1 MKAKYVISALV
12 LPLMIGACTNEEFI
26 TDNGNQTLDG
36 NKIKLSKNFT
46 LVGKK
51 AEGASTRSA
60 MLPWGGSNVLAW
72 VPAAAD
78 ATEILDNSKWD
89 QIGLAWLNETPGDKV
104 YTNYR
109 FQHYGW
115 LNVDETAVKLDKCN
129 ENKILNGVYFTGET
143 TQTDQFKKWDGTS
156 ETQVGDFYSGG
167 YNFTESEFT
176 AANVNPANGLFKTDN
191 STIFSGNY
199 IVYYPFNSDL
209 KDIGY
214 LTAKSKKEFANKNTA
229 AATEGVSYSGDYM
242 SLLAPELF
250 MCGRTSITGGMQA
263 SDFNMGTVSGMIAVK
278 VLNTSGASVPNISS
292 VVLYAQGNGFIT
304 SAQLD
309 ASKIVSRESAQLG
322 SELYVA
328 GADQEISNTLI
339 STASAAVTL
348 SNNEYAVFGFAAL
361 PATATKVVA
370 VIQDNTGKTFA
381 TQVSDITVAPN
392 KWSSIIVDVNAAL
405 SDKTLYAYDQT
416 SLTNAITLAGSATLD
431 APATINVLGKVEV
444 TTSTIIPDYTTITG
458 AAEGDMLVVA
468 NNKAVGVTLSTT
480 DPTSIIDCD
489 VEVQGVGCCGYNPGK
504 LVMNG
509 TLNAN
514 KTISNYGSIE
524 FGDGSSVLNPVVKG
538 TIKNLIDPNDEG
550 DTPSTITVKKMT
562 KVDLYGEISIAA
574 LTQLSVAT
582 AGSGST
588 GEDGTLDIYSTGK
601 LVNNGDV
608 TIEGN
613 VGTQGV
619 FENNA
624 TVTEK
629 VSAQITGKGVTA
641 QAENAQYICE
651 VNSDVR
657 YKAAIN
663 NNPITGIRP
672 TTLVRFV
679 DKNTA
684 ANQTYV
690 LEPNSGDAIKNVK
703 GNIINFESKLSAGYK
718 LTLNGKAKTSPASED
733 IETTIGNLTLTGGG
747 LDIAHKALT
756 VNNLGVNHPTSAATA
771 DVVITENVTIN
782 GNMNILN
789 FNGTAN
795 GIKIAKGVNVKGN
808 VVVTN
813 TNNQN
818 VIFADGT
825 TSTIDGNATV
835 LADGKMK
842 FEKNSVSTIKGTN
855 GFTNDGVVD
864 ITPQTAVSGGDV
876 AALVI
881 CRSFTNFGD
890 KTKWV
895 NGSYPTVNPNI

>member
-12 LPLMIGACTNEEFI
+12 LPLMIVACTNEEFI

-36 NKIKLSKNFT
+36 NKIELSKNFT

-51 AEGASTRSA
+51 TEGTLSTRSA

-72 VPAAAD
+72 VPSAAD
-78 ATEILDNSKWD
+78 ENEILDNSKWD

-115 LNVDETAVKLDKCN
+115 LNENETAVELDKCN
-129 ENKILNGVYFTGET
+129 DNKILNGVYFTGEA
-143 TQTDQFKKWDGTS
+143 TQADQFKKWDGS
-156 ETQVGDFYSGG
+156 AETKVSDFYSGG
-167 YNFTESEFT
+167 YTFDGAKFTT
-176 AANVNPANGLFKTDN
+176 VGVNPANGLFKTDN

-214 LTAKSKKEFANKNTA
+214 LTAKSKKEFTNKSTVA
-229 AATEGVSYSGDYM
+229 ISEGVPYSGDYM

-278 VLNTSGASVPNISS
+278 VLNTSGATINNINS

-328 GADQEISNTLI
+328 GASQDMSNTLI
-339 STASAAVTL
+339 STASVDVSL
-348 SNNEYAVFGFAAL
+348 NNEEYAVFGFAAL

-370 VIQDNTGKTFA
+370 VIQDDAGKTFA
-381 TQVSDITVAPN
+381 TQVSDITIAPN
-392 KWSSIIVDVNAAL
+392 RWTSIVVDVDEAL
-405 SDKTLYAYDQT
+405 SNKTLYAYDQA
-416 SLTNAITLAGSATLD
+416 SLANAITLANNATED
-431 APATINVLGKVEV
+431 APVTINVLGKVEV
-444 TTSTIIPDYTTITG
+444 TANTTIPDYTTITG
-458 AAEGDMLVVA
+458 AAEGDMLIVA
-468 NNKAVGVTLSTT
+468 NNKTSGITLTTT

-489 VEVQGVGCCGYNPGK
+489 VEVQGVGCCGYNPGE

-514 KTISNYGSIE
+514 KTITNYGSIE
-524 FGDGSSVLNPVVKG
+524 FGDGTNELNPVVRG
-538 TIKNLIDPNDEG
+538 TVENLIDPNDEAN
-550 DTPSTITVKKMT
+550 TPSTITVKKKA
-562 KVDLYGEISIAA
+562 KVDLYGEISVAA
-574 LTQLSVAT
+574 LTQLTINT
-582 AGSGST
+582 AGSGTS
-588 GEDGTLDIYSTGK
+588 GEDGTLDIFSTGK
-601 LVNNGDV
+601 LVNNGNV

-629 VSAQITGKGVTA
+629 VSAQITGKGVTT

-651 VNSDVR
+651 VNSEVR

-679 DKNTA
+679 DNNASSDQEYT
-684 ANQTYV
+684 
-690 LEPNSGDAIKNVK
+690 LEPNSGNTIKNVK
-703 GNIINFESKLSAGYK
+703 GNIINFESNLGDSQK
-718 LTLNGKAKTSPASED
+718 LTLNGKAKTNPSNED
-733 IETTIGNLTLTGGG
+733 IETTIGNLTLVGGG

-756 VNNLGVNHPTSAATA
+756 VNNLEVKHISTAGA
-771 DVVITENVTIN
+771 DVIITEKITVN
-782 GNMNILN
+782 GNMNILA
-789 FNGTAN
+789 FNGTAS
-795 GIKIAKGVNVKGN
+795 GIKIAKGIDVKGN
-808 VVVTN
+808 IVVTE
-813 TNNQN
+813 TNAQN
-818 VIFADGT
+818 VIFAEGT
-825 TSTIDGNATV
+825 TSTIDGNVTV
-835 LADGKMK
+835 LANGKMK
-842 FEKNSVSTIKGTN
+842 FEKNSVSTIKGTD
-855 GFTNDGVVD
+855 GFANDGVVD
-864 ITPQTAVSGGDV
+864 ITPQTAVAGGDV

-881 CRSFTNFGD
+881 CRSFTNFGN

>member
-12 LPLMIGACTNEEFI
+12 LPLMIVACTNEEFI

-36 NKIKLSKNFT
+36 NKIELSKNFT

-51 AEGASTRSA
+51 TEGTLSTRSA

-72 VPAAAD
+72 VPSAAD
-78 ATEILDNSKWD
+78 ETEILDNSKWD

-115 LNVDETAVKLDKCN
+115 LNEDETAVELDKCN

-143 TQTDQFKKWDGTS
+143 TQADQFKKWDGS
-156 ETQVGDFYSGG
+156 AETQVANFYSGG
-167 YNFTESEFT
+167 YTFTEPNFT
-176 AANVNPANGLFKTDN
+176 AAGVNPANGLFKTDN

-214 LTAKSKKEFANKNTA
+214 LTAKSKKEFTNKSTA
-229 AATEGVSYSGDYM
+229 AVSEGTPYSGDYM

-278 VLNTSGASVPNISS
+278 VLNTSGAAINDINS

-328 GADQEISNTLI
+328 GAGQEMSNTLI
-339 STASAAVTL
+339 STASAVVSL
-348 SNNEYAVFGFAAL
+348 NNDQYAVFGFAAL

-370 VIQDNTGKTFA
+370 VVQDNTGKTFA
-381 TQVSDITVAPN
+381 THVSDITIAPN
-392 KWSSIIVDVNAAL
+392 QWTSIVVNVDEAL

-416 SLTNAITLAGSATLD
+416 SLANAITLAGSATED

-444 TTSTIIPDYTTITG
+444 TANATIPGYTTITG
-458 AAEGDMLVVA
+458 AAEGDMLIVA
-468 NNKAVGVTLSTT
+468 NNKAVGITLSTT
-480 DPTSIIDCD
+480 NPTSIIDCD

-509 TLNAN
+509 TLNAD

-524 FGDGSSVLNPVVKG
+524 FGDGVSVLNPIVKG
-538 TIKNLIDPNDEG
+538 TIKNLIDSNDESN
-550 DTPSTITVKKMT
+550 TASTIIVKKNA
-562 KVDLYGEISIAA
+562 KVDLYGEISVAA
-574 LTQLSVAT
+574 LTSLTVVT
-582 AGSGST
+582 AGTGTS
-588 GEDGTLDIYSTGK
+588 GEDGALDIYSTGN
-601 LVNNGDV
+601 LVNNGNV
-608 TIEGN
+608 IIEGN
-613 VGTQGV
+613 VGTQGT

-679 DKNTA
+679 DTNTPA
-684 ANQTYV
+684 DQTYV
-690 LEPNSGDAIKNVK
+690 LEPNSGNAIKNVK
-703 GNIINFESKLSAGYK
+703 GNIINFESKLAANKK
-718 LTLNGKAKTSPASED
+718 LTLDGKAKANPTTED
-733 IETTIGNLTLTGGG
+733 IETTIGNLTLVGGG
-747 LDIAHKALT
+747 LDIAHKALS
-756 VNNLGVNHPTSAATA
+756 VNNLEVNHISTASA
-771 DVVITENVTIN
+771 DVTITEKTTVN
-782 GNMNILN
+782 GDMNIVD
-789 FNGTAN
+789 FNGTAE
-795 GIKIAKGVNVKGN
+795 GIKIAKGIDVKGN
-808 VVVTN
+808 IVVTE
-813 TNNQN
+813 TNAQN
-818 VIFADGT
+818 IIFAEGT
-825 TSTIDGNATV
+825 TSTIDGNVTV
-835 LADGKMK
+835 LANGKMK
-842 FEKNSVSTIKGTN
+842 FEKNSVSTIKGTD
-855 GFTNDGVVD
+855 GFANDGVVD
-864 ITPQTAVSGGDV
+864 ITPQTAVAGGDV

-881 CRSFTNFGD
+881 CRSFTNFGN